1 MSSLSFGADASISEQ
16 DPVADGIASNPK
28 PANKRKK
35 VQLAC
40 HPCRIRKT
48 GCDGEQ
54 PCCTT
59 CRIRGWQDRC
69 GYQSA
74 NPRGDASAI
83 TLAELDRRLLKLE
96 YSTSESPAL
105 SASLKDA
112 HIQLRLSSENHPNTK
127 EQIRVSRDDVSRSET
142 HSPVQ
147 DSNSS
152 QGLCS
157 NFSFVQRVASVIGS
171 DYDEP
176 HGDTAGNTVP
186 ATVVSTSIGYPIS
199 LPFTPEYNMEDLL
212 LPPRQYTDNVLQC
225 YWELFQ
231 PIFPVLHQPSFDAA
245 YDQLWQKTVAN
256 HTNDIV
262 FYSTL
267 NIVLALGCQRNEA
280 IADNEREGIAS
291 EFYKRSLRLVSVDTL
306 DSSSLQVVQLLLLRG
321 FYLCYTPYADRCWS
335 TVGVALRV
343 AQAAGLQSMKGG
355 GRNQRDQQ
363 MRRRVWHLCVILD
376 WTVSISFDRP
386 MALPLDKNSPQVPLP
401 EPIDDEYLSETGE
414 GQQPLGVPSHL
425 DFLVY
430 AMKLLEIIKDFT
442 ALEIQHRE
450 MGTLRRAAS
459 GQELGDTL
467 DIISDLERFL
477 DSLPPHLRTDHPPS
491 GRPGFVNARFR
502 MQAVSLKARVMYAR
516 MRVLRPMIVVEANRC
531 ISEAIND
538 KKGIEN
544 PITSPRNRLRQDLCA
559 LCVKTAH
566 EVLSQM
572 HRQISTVGRVLPW
585 RTLYS
590 TFAAAS
596 ILIAAK
602 LCPFLEVEFD
612 RDPCKTSWDKAIET
626 FEFHQAQVASAATGI
641 EALKR
646 FRHYVETRGSTTYPA
661 SKDPMPFRNTASVN
675 QEYLSTPTSVYAFG
689 SHQAGH
695 PSLGGGGFFD
705 FTSIDQNW
713 FFTQDYAAQGTMA
726 QWE

>member
-1 MSSLSFGADASISEQ
+1 MLEQ
-16 DPVADGIASNPK
+16 APIADGVVSNTRP
-28 PANKRKK
+28 PNKRKK
-35 VQLAC
+35 IQSAC

-48 GCDGEQ
+48 GCDGKQ

-59 CRIRGWQDRC
+59 CLVRGWQDRC
-69 GYQSA
+69 GYQSPNVRA
-74 NPRGDASAI
+74 DASAI
-83 TLAELDRRLLKLE
+83 TLVELDRRLLKLE
-96 YSTSESPAL
+96 YSTSESTAV
-105 SASLKDA
+105 SASSRDA
-112 HIQLRLSSENHPNTK
+112 QPQHRVSSESPRNPK
-127 EQIRVSRDDVSRSET
+127 EQSRASADNVSPSET
-142 HSPVQ
+142 HAPVQ

-157 NFSFVQRVASVIGS
+157 NFSFVQRVASVIGP

-176 HGDTAGNTVP
+176 HRDPAGNTVP
-186 ATVVSTSIGYPIS
+186 ARVVSTSIGYPIS
-199 LPFTPEYNMEDLL
+199 LPFTPEYNVQDLL
-212 LPPRQYTDNVLQC
+212 LPPRQYTDNILQC
-225 YWELFQ
+225 YWELFHT
-231 PIFPVLHQPSFDAA
+231 IFPVLHQPSFDAA
-245 YDQLWQKTVAN
+245 YDQLWQPTAAG
-256 HTNDIV
+256 HTHDIV

-280 IADNEREGIAS
+280 IADNEREGAAS

-321 FYLCYTPYADRCWS
+321 FYLCYTPYVDRCWS

-355 GRNQRDQQ
+355 GRNQLDQQ

-376 WTVSISFDRP
+376 WTVSISFDRQ
-386 MALPLDKNSPQVPLP
+386 MALPLGKNSPRVPLP
-401 EPIDDEYLSETGE
+401 APIDDEYLSETGE
-414 GQQPLGVPSHL
+414 GRQPPGIPSSL

-442 ALEIQHRE
+442 AIEIQHRE
-450 MGTLRRAAS
+450 MGTLRKVAS

-467 DIISDLERFL
+467 DIISDLEGFL
-477 DSLPPHLRTDHPPS
+477 DNLPPHLRTDHPLS
-491 GRPGFVNARFR
+491 GRPAFIDACFR

-538 KKGIEN
+538 KKGISN

-566 EVLSQM
+566 DVLSQM
-572 HRQISTVGRVLPW
+572 HHQISTVCRVLPW

-602 LCPFLEVEFD
+602 LCPFLEVDFD
-612 RDPCKTSWDKAIET
+612 RDPCKTSWNKAIET
-626 FEFHQAQVASAATGI
+626 FEFHQTQVASAATGI

-646 FRHYVETRGSTTYPA
+646 FRHYVETRGSKSYPGECLLINEHSFSA
-661 SKDPMPFRNTASVN
+661 SIFGCPLTKERANSIARSGVFAEHVPLCESGICSYTCLRLCVCVSPGRTPFSRRRR
-675 QEYLSTPTSVYAFG
+675 L
-689 SHQAGH
+689 
-695 PSLGGGGFFD
+695 L
-705 FTSIDQNW
+705 
-713 FFTQDYAAQGTMA
+713 
-726 QWE
+726 